1 MVKRIKVKNVEE
13 FEDMLQEQDLKIS
26 KAIIEVALKNL
37 KGKKRFIPVL
47 EVHVEEDES
56 IFDITLDRQNM
67 LSTLRQNLEIHERN
81 EDYEGCEFYC
91 RGKEIKL
98 RAGDILLFPSNFMYP
113 HEVKEATKGT
123 RYSFVSWAF

>member
-1 MVKRIKVKNVEE
+1 MAKRIKVKSVEE

-37 KGKKRFIPVL
+37 KGDKRFIPVL

-67 LSTLRQNLEIHERN
+67 LSTLQQNLEIHERN
-81 EDYEGCEFYC
+81 EDYEGCARISKAIQEL
-91 RGKEIKL
+91 KK
-98 RAGDILLFPSNFMYP
+98 
-113 HEVKEATKGT
+113 
-123 RYSFVSWAF
+123 

>member
-26 KAIIEVALKNL
+26 KSIIEVALKNL
-37 KGKKRFIPVL
+37 KGDKRFIPVL

-67 LSTLRQNLEIHERN
+67 LSTLQQNLEIHERN
-81 EDYEGCEFYC
+81 EDYEGCARIAKAIQEL
-91 RGKEIKL
+91 KK
-98 RAGDILLFPSNFMYP
+98 
-113 HEVKEATKGT
+113 
-123 RYSFVSWAF
+123 

>member
-37 KGKKRFIPVL
+37 KGEKRFIPVL

-67 LSTLRQNLEIHERN
+67 VSTLQQNLEIHERN
-81 EDYEGCEFYC
+81 EDYEGCARISKAIQEL
-91 RGKEIKL
+91 KK
-98 RAGDILLFPSNFMYP
+98 
-113 HEVKEATKGT
+113 
-123 RYSFVSWAF
+123 

>member
-13 FEDMLQEQDLKIS
+13 FEEMLQEQDLKIS

-37 KGKKRFIPVL
+37 KGDKRFIPVL

-67 LSTLRQNLEIHERN
+67 LSTLQQNLEIHERN
-81 EDYEGCEFYC
+81 EDYEGCA
-91 RGKEIKL
+91 RI
-98 RAGDILLFPSNFMYP
+98 
-113 HEVKEATKGT
+113 VKAIQELEK
-123 RYSFVSWAF
+123 

>member
-37 KGKKRFIPVL
+37 KGDKRFIPVL

-81 EDYEGCEFYC
+81 EDYEGCA
-91 RGKEIKL
+91 RI
-98 RAGDILLFPSNFMYP
+98 
-113 HEVKEATKGT
+113 TK
-123 RYSFVSWAF
+123 AIQELKK

>member
-1 MVKRIKVKNVEE
+1 MVKRIKVKSVEE

-37 KGKKRFIPVL
+37 KGEKRFIPVL

-81 EDYEGCEFYC
+81 EDYEGCARIAKAIQEL
-91 RGKEIKL
+91 KK
-98 RAGDILLFPSNFMYP
+98 
-113 HEVKEATKGT
+113 
-123 RYSFVSWAF
+123 

>member
-81 EDYEGCEFYC
+81 EDYEGCARIAKAIQELE
-91 RGKEIKL
+91 K
-98 RAGDILLFPSNFMYP
+98 
-113 HEVKEATKGT
+113 
-123 RYSFVSWAF
+123 

>member
-1 MVKRIKVKNVEE
+1 MVKRIKVKSVEE

-37 KGKKRFIPVL
+37 KGDKRFIPVL

-67 LSTLRQNLEIHERN
+67 LSTLQQNLEIHERN
-81 EDYEGCEFYC
+81 EDYEGCV
-91 RGKEIKL
+91 RIANALKELQK
-98 RAGDILLFPSNFMYP
+98 
-113 HEVKEATKGT
+113 
-123 RYSFVSWAF
+123 

>member
-37 KGKKRFIPVL
+37 KGDKRFIPIL

-67 LSTLRQNLEIHERN
+67 LSTLQQNLEIHERN
-81 EDYEGCEFYC
+81 EDYEGCARIAKAIQELE
-91 RGKEIKL
+91 K
-98 RAGDILLFPSNFMYP
+98 
-113 HEVKEATKGT
+113 
-123 RYSFVSWAF
+123 